1 MAVALGVMAVTLAPE
16 IAIAAA
22 ALPTAALLYVTITG
36 GAGMIGLGG
45 ALRQINSRARDLV
58 LGGISNL
65 ESLKWGALKALIPPS
80 YIWAG
85 GLLAIYEGHE
95 ALIHAL
101 ETARPLTPT
110 PTPTLTPDRTAPPT
124 PDRTPSPTPGRTPT
138 PTRAP
143 TPGPTPTRAPS
154 PTTAPV
160 APLTGEWE
168 GSFHILS
175 TSRIRG
181 EEYGSQEASG
191 WLGASTLQEGSKVIS
206 WVSFRD
212 VQQRILFTYAPLDYF
227 KMILPS
233 NDVFAGT
240 ATSAGS
246 LRVTR
251 FLGYAPFDAQVSGD
265 TIKVSFES
273 RIRSEGDALI
283 VLQKPGERARTVI
296 GPTETHTILTFTLK
310 RTGDLPPFWVPPP

>member
-16 IAIAAA
+16 VAIAAA

-80 YIWAG
+80 YIWVG

-95 ALIHAL
+95 ALMYAL
-101 ETARPLTPT
+101 RTARPLTPT
-110 PTPTLTPDRTAPPT
+110 PTHMPT
-124 PDRTPSPTPGRTPT
+124 PDRTPSPTPDRT

-143 TPGPTPTRAPS
+143 TPSPTPTRPPSPSPTRAPS
-154 PTTAPV
+154 PTTVPA

-175 TSRIRG
+175 TSRISG
-181 EEYGSQEASG
+181 EEYGSQEARG
-191 WLGASTLQEGSKVIS
+191 WLGASTLQEGSRVIG

-212 VQQRILFTYAPLDYF
+212 VQQSILFTYAPLDYF
-227 KMILPS
+227 KMIFPS

-240 ATSAGS
+240 VTSASS

-251 FLGYAPFDAQVSGD
+251 FLGYAPFDAQVSGN

-273 RIRSEGDALI
+273 RSRSEGDALV
-283 VLQKPGERARTVI
+283 VLQKPGQQSRTVI
-296 GPTETHTILTFTLK
+296 GQTETHAIVTFTLT